1 MDRDKPSLSVLG
13 RRIVLMIALHHRALT
28 LQEVYNQLVAAGY
41 GPLEDIVGESS
52 ATPPATW
59 RYSLQLDLED
69 LRALG
74 YDVGYDQKLAR
85 YRWRTSPFGLQL
97 DDRHLA
103 ALAHLRHTFADQTL
117 PQVQDI
123 RSLLDHLVTCL
134 PPAGRNHLSKI
145 PIELIIR
152 VDEVSDYATIDPSIL
167 RVISNAL
174 HLQRQI
180 EFDYCS
186 PRQGRTL
193 RHCVSPS
200 PLVLKN
206 GHVYLHGY
214 KDGDTKQLTFRLE
227 HIVPQTIACIKRS
240 ARPPIIHTHAISY
253 WLSAEIARG
262 GVSVR
267 FPQHQATLQDD
278 GSAIV
283 HAVTANLWEAH
294 KILLTYGAGCRVL
307 TPPALVAL
315 IREAILQMVQLYPV
329 DSPSAT

>member
-1 MDRDKPSLSVLG
+1 MKT
-13 RRIVLMIALHHRALT
+13 I
-28 LQEVYNQLVAAGY
+28 VAAGY
-41 GPLEDIVGESS
+41 GPLEEIAGETP

-74 YDVGYDQKLAR
+74 YDVGYDQKVAR
-85 YRWRTSPFGLQL
+85 YRWRASPFGLQL
-97 DDRHLA
+97 EDSHLA

-117 PQVQDI
+117 PQVQEI

-134 PPAGRNHLSKI
+134 PPAGRKRLSKI
-145 PIELIIR
+145 PIEIIIR
-152 VDEVSDYATIDPSIL
+152 VDEVSDYATIDSNIL

-186 PRQGRTL
+186 PRHGQTL

-227 HIVPQTIACIKRS
+227 HIVPKTIVCIKRS
-240 ARPPIIHTHAISY
+240 ARPAIIHTQAISY

-262 GVSVR
+262 GVSPR
-267 FPQHQATLQDD
+267 FLQHQATVQSD

-283 HAVTANLWEAH
+283 NAITANLWEAH

-307 TPPALVAL
+307 TPPALVDL
-315 IREAILQMVQLYPV
+315 IREAILKMVQFYTL
-329 DSPSAT
+329 DNLSGI